1 MSKSIKY
8 YVKQRVLPRRVWVA
22 RAELYHASRSRA
34 CSWGRER
41 SALDDQL
48 ISKLVDFS
56 LSSYVKIRR
65 LSQTTLDSVSKAYD
79 GTKTLSYPRL
89 LASLDKGVDADQMKG
104 ALYIIGSKSFASFSI
119 LNAQF
124 FGSFVLKTLAT
135 QDQEK
140 PSIQNLVAK
149 ITEDTIVRVAEPS
162 TLKCNLPNDVRDAVV
177 RDVVPRTSLH
187 AAPKELL
194 DAVAAAVESRI
205 AFRDQ
210 SLDDLVRL
218 VPLDFTRIRATPDTQ
233 TFLLLY
239 GRWEDCLT
247 SPRTLIP
254 IGDTPSTP
262 VATSVLS
269 SDEIDLR
276 ALESPSSS
284 CLGWWTI
291 SLNFVTTL
299 SCESPYFKT
308 KCQWS
313 CKLTPHPVFQS
324 GR

>member
-1 MSKSIKY
+1 MPRPESLACSAHTVSRFSRERSLKQSVEVVSRTCLLLPVLAQGIDERTWDSKKKNFDLLSKSIKY

-34 CSWGRER
+34 CSWGRKR

-65 LSQTTLDSVSKAYD
+65 LGQTTLDSVSKAYD

-89 LASLDKGVDADQMKG
+89 LASLDNGVDADQMKG

-162 TLKCNLPNDVRDAVV
+162 TLKCNLPNEKRDAVV

-218 VPLDFTRIRATPDTQ
+218 VPLYFTRIPANT
-233 TFLLLY
+233 
-239 GRWEDCLT
+239 
-247 SPRTLIP
+247 
-254 IGDTPSTP
+254 
-262 VATSVLS
+262 
-269 SDEIDLR
+269 
-276 ALESPSSS
+276 
-284 CLGWWTI
+284 
-291 SLNFVTTL
+291 
-299 SCESPYFKT
+299 
-308 KCQWS
+308 
-313 CKLTPHPVFQS
+313 
-324 GR
+324 